1 MITTSCATSERKA
14 RRNENVLTGDENA
27 QSLFPVVSGCTS
39 SDVSDGLDNMS
50 VPRLIFDSTME
61 GSL

>member
-1 MITTSCATSERKA
+1 MLIISCATSERKA
-14 RRNENVLTGDENA
+14 RRNENGSTGDENA
-27 QSLFPVVSGCTS
+27 QSLFPIVSRCTS
-39 SDVSDGLDNMS
+39 SDVSDGFDNMT